1 MAEKPIYD
9 SSHDSEALRILLDI
23 LAESKQVPEPLRE
36 NITSLRD
43 AIRNNDK
50 KSELSSHAVREYL
63 LRKMKGN
70 AT

>member
-1 MAEKPIYD
+1 MAEKPFYD
-9 SSHDSEALRILLDI
+9 SRHDSEALRLLLDI

-36 NITSLRD
+36 NIASLRD

-63 LRKMKGN
+63 LSKM
-70 AT
+70 